1 MPSIKDIVAGQ
12 SVGVGKR
19 VIKAGADK
27 LRGIINDR
35 TGGGMPSFGEF
46 DVKKLTYPM
55 DVVDDP
61 QQGHYIVFTVR
72 KKSKEP
78 VVDDSGAEENAT
90 AVAVGE
96 QLAKKG
102 NSFGKN
108 ALKGMMGGA
117 NTSLANARAWT
128 SSLMPGLSA
137 VKAKEVKIAEQKIEN
152 YSAGESLETKDK
164 SRGHSES
171 GKDKQGRARFSLR
184 PPTYR
189 TSTMIT
195 LYMPPQVKNITG
207 VTYKDQEMGVVTT
220 AVGSLIQSIIGP
232 GSDERS
238 VTDTDGAGLG
248 LAAGIRKMGDMLGMD
263 AKELYTLSTG
273 KLISPRM
280 EFVFDA
286 VKKRVFTYQFSFYPK
301 SEKEAQEVEKII
313 RTFRFNMLPSRMK
326 TKQDVLALNVPNE
339 FNIEYYY
346 RGNENNFINKI
357 GTCLLTDCDITYGGD
372 KYATFKPSSTQD
384 GEPGASPTEI
394 HMTLNFQEMDIITHE
409 DVAEGY

>member
-108 ALKGMMGGA
+108 ALKGIMGGA

-207 VTYKDQEMGVVTT
+207 VTYKDQEMGAITT
-220 AVGSLIQSIIGP
+220 LVGSMIEGLT
-232 GSDERS
+232 DKERS
-238 VTDTDGAGLG
+238 LLDIDGTGLG
-248 LAAGIRKMGDMLGMD
+248 IGAVLRKAGNMVGMD
-263 AKELYTLSTG
+263 AKELFTLQTG

-280 EFVFDA
+280 EFIFDA
-286 VKKRVFTYQFSFYPK
+286 VKKRVFTYQFGFYPK

-313 RTFRFNMLPSRMK
+313 RTFRKNMLPKRMN
-326 TKQDVLALNVPNE
+326 TAQDVLALEVPNE

-394 HMTLNFQEMDIITHE
+394 NMTVTFQEMDIITQE
-409 DVAEGY
+409 DIDEGF

>member
-1 MPSIKDIVAGQ
+1 MPSIKDIIAGQ

-35 TGGGMPSFGEF
+35 TGSNMPTFGTF

-72 KKSKEP
+72 KKSKEA
-78 VVDDSGAEENAT
+78 VVDDSGAEEKKNPI
-90 AVAVGE
+90 AVTE
-96 QLAKKG
+96 QLTGKS

-108 ALKGMMGGA
+108 ALKGFMGGA
-117 NTSLANARAWT
+117 SFGNIQTFTNNL
-128 SSLMPGLSA
+128 PGLSA

-152 YSAGESLETKDK
+152 YSAGESLDAKDK
-164 SRGHSES
+164 SRGHGES
-171 GKDKQGRARFSLR
+171 ANDKQGKARFSLR

-207 VTYKDQEMGVVTT
+207 VTYKDQEMGAITT
-220 AVGSLIQSIIGP
+220 AVGSVIEGLT
-232 GSDERS
+232 DEERA
-238 VTDTDGAGLG
+238 VLTDTDATGLG
-248 LAAGIRKMGDMLGMD
+248 LGALLRKAGNMIGMD
-263 AKELYTLSTG
+263 AKELFTLQTG

-280 EFVFDA
+280 EFIFDA
-286 VKKRVFTYQFSFYPK
+286 VKKRVFTYQFGFYPK

-313 RTFRFNMLPSRMK
+313 RTFRKNMLPKRMD
-326 TKQDVLALNVPNE
+326 TKQDVLALEVPNE

-346 RGNENNFINKI
+346 KGNENNFINKI

-394 HMTLNFQEMDIITHE
+394 NMTVTFQEMDIITQE
-409 DVAEGY
+409 DVDEGF